1 MTRLARVDMDA
12 VAPLYP
18 SDKVAGRV
26 AARGEHFEWEP
37 ARSGKVHSDLP
48 LAHRAPTER
57 ELADPTYVDLSGATI
72 GRLKVIG
79 VAADVTS
86 RGNQNWVVRC
96 VCGAYETRKG
106 RYIKACAAGNNPGS
120 SEPMCDACG
129 YTRKLQLGYHNPKK
143 AAAAAE
149 AIQNC
154 IR

>member
-26 AARGEHFEWEP
+26 AARGEHFEWSP
-37 ARSGKVHSDLP
+37 PSTSVHSSDP
-48 LAHRAPTER
+48 IPHRAPTAAER
-57 ELADPTYVDLSGATI
+57 AMPEFVDLTGIKS
-72 GRLKVIG
+72 GRLSVLG
-79 VAADVTS
+79 MAVDVSANGT
-86 RGNQNWVVRC
+86 RWVVRC
-96 VCGAYETRKG
+96 VCGAYELRRT
-106 RYIKACAAGNNPGS
+106 RYIKACAAGEKTGNN
-120 SEPMCDACG
+120 EPMCESCS
-129 YTRKLQLGYHNPKK
+129 YTKKLRQGYHNPKK